1 MKNGHENPAPLKEK
15 QQQCFV
21 MRYLDSVFLIDH
33 RSWPCLLGVSRG
45 AVPTPLPQPL
55 GRRLLRHAVHGR
67 FRQPGNALINPLY
80 HLLNMHSRRCKISSI
95 IDNLLNMIC
104 NSVYTYV

>member
-1 MKNGHENPAPLKEK
+1 MKNGHDNPAPLKEK

-45 AVPTPLPQPL
+45 AVQAPLP
-55 GRRLLRHAVHGR
+55 
-67 FRQPGNALINPLY
+67 
-80 HLLNMHSRRCKISSI
+80 
-95 IDNLLNMIC
+95 
-104 NSVYTYV
+104 